1 MRDKTWITKTFH
13 PVSLE
18 TSNLIAR
25 FIQKEKS
32 DSDQYRQ
39 AFFIWKLSSNNF
51 GFSIASIATPL
62 SSSEIVST
70 CSVTPKIFWLNGKP
84 VLSAQIGDTYT
95 ANEFQRRGIF
105 GDLVNSA
112 RSSAYH
118 NGIELIYGLPN
129 EQSFPGYIKK
139 LGFREI
145 DSISL
150 SKYISVLPSN
160 KKFMNIVFSRRK
172 TVFSNKIVRI
182 INGLIHCLIRCLAHF
197 QKFIVRQSIQFVV
210 TEVST
215 VTPEFDILWRNTRD
229 KMSFAQVR
237 DANYIRLRFIE
248 SPYSFKIFTVSKDQE
263 MVAYFVTLDVLQDN
277 SNFMQKTVIVDWLI
291 NPLFGRKLGFSILKA
306 IIDGATQRGSSIISS
321 LHSDFDKQ
329 SLPFM
334 RALFVKTK
342 PKLPIILHTK
352 DLFEIDYSHLAGWHF
367 TMGDTD
373 EF

>member
-1 MRDKTWITKTFH
+1 MRDKTWTTKTFH

-18 TSNLIAR
+18 TSNLIAH
-25 FIQKEKS
+25 FIEKEKLVN
-32 DSDQYRQ
+32 DQNRE
-39 AFFIWKLSSNNF
+39 AFFAWKLSRNNF
-51 GFSIASIATPL
+51 GLSIASIATPL
-62 SSSEIVST
+62 TSSETVST
-70 CSVTPKIFWLNGKP
+70 CSITPKLFWLNGAL
-84 VLSAQIGDTYT
+84 VFCGQIGDTYT

-118 NGIELIYGLPN
+118 NGIEIIYGLPN

-145 DSISL
+145 DSFSL
-150 SKYISVLPSN
+150 SKYTSVLPSN
-160 KKFMNIVFSRRK
+160 KKFMNIVLSHRK
-172 TVFSNKIVRI
+172 TVFSNKIVKI

-197 QKFIVRQSIQFVV
+197 QKFIVRKSIQFVV
-210 TEVST
+210 TEVNT

-291 NPLFGRKLGFSILKA
+291 NPLFGRKLGLSILKA
-306 IIDGATQRGSSIISS
+306 IIDGAKQRGSSIISS
-321 LHSDFDKQ
+321 LHSDFDEQ